1 MAISTTVA
9 ICLGAY
15 FLIPAMLY
23 WLLPRDPTIH
33 PRKRAIVLVLG
44 DIGRSPRMQYHVL
57 SLVETGFLVDFVG
70 YTDTAPLQSITE
82 NPDIRIH
89 EIKPAEKLS
98 LPRGLPFIVVAA
110 IKLVYLTKQL
120 YQILRSLKNAEYLLV
135 QNPPSLPTMF
145 VCYIFTTFMSRR
157 TRYIIDWHN
166 FGYTVL
172 ALKLASEKNILVRI
186 SKWYEHWFCRYAFA
200 HLCVTKVMA
209 EVLVRD
215 FKINAFRI
223 IPLPDRP
230 AIQFQPLSA
239 EAKADLF
246 ATSTIFSGFNP
257 ATDKVVITSTSYT
270 PDEDLTVLLDAL
282 SQYDSSSTPE
292 KPLPKILTVVTGQ
305 GPLQEQFLSEVSR
318 RSWSNVQ
325 LRTAW
330 LPAEEYPVVIGAAD
344 IGVSLHLSTSGW
356 DLPMKVVDMFGC
368 GVPVIARDFPALS
381 ELVVPNRNGLIFN
394 TSDDLA
400 KQLIDVFTTPQLL
413 RTIQKGARVECGNRW
428 TEMWRITAGPV
439 FHIPNREDLT
449 EVESSSSS
457 DDEY

>member
-23 WLLPRDPTIH
+23 LLVPRDPTIH

-82 NPDIRIH
+82 NPDIKIH

-110 IKLVYLTKQL
+110 VKVVYLTKQL

-145 VCYIFTTFMSRR
+145 VCYIFSAFLSRR

-172 ALKLASEKNILVRI
+172 ALKLASEKNMLVRI

-230 AIQFQPLSA
+230 AIQFQPLSV
-239 EAKADLF
+239 ETKANLF
-246 ATSTIFSGFNP
+246 STSPIFSEFNP
-257 ATDKVVITSTSYT
+257 ATDKLVITSTSYT
-270 PDEDLTVLLDAL
+270 PDEDFTVLLDAL
-282 SQYDSSSTPE
+282 SEYDSSSTLE

-305 GPLQEQFLSEVSR
+305 GPLQEQFLSEVSK

-325 LRTAW
+325 LRTVW
-330 LPAEEYPVVIGAAD
+330 LSAEEYPVVIGAAD

-368 GVPVIARDFPALS
+368 GVPVIARNFPALS
-381 ELVVPNRNGLIFN
+381 ELVVSNRNGLIFN

-413 RTIQKGARVECGNRW
+413 RTIQKGAMVECSNRW
-428 TEMWRITAGPV
+428 SEMWRITAGPI